1 MAETG
6 WPLIPREVLPAPV
19 PPAARNR
26 RPQRAAQPDAG
37 RQLSIFGA
45 ETTEP
50 SPLDLAGLV
59 AGPGRL
65 DRMGGTARV
74 AVTVDS
80 AWRVHVLVSE
90 LVSRGLVVHWRPL
103 QIEVQ
108 DQNPSQT
115 QDEIR
120 RVPPPPESG
129 AYPHAGSNGANPA
142 PPPGPAASSHRPYR
156 PDDADESVSRG
167 LSARPAADPARFAV
181 DPDGVHVA
189 EDFGGPDGVDFA
201 DVTADGI
208 DFADFTGDPALED
221 GGGVIGGRGGRS
233 RDGVSPAVGDRDGAG
248 RDDDGRARAGRNG
261 AIRDSDGWAHSGR
274 GSAGRDSDGWA
285 HSGRGAA
292 GRDGDGWAHSG
303 RGSAGRDGDG
313 PAPGGRGDADQ
324 DGDGSARGG
333 QDDAVR
339 DGGPEPD
346 QPARVLFEVR
356 TAYSSRL
363 NGLARAWPE
372 AADQLFL
379 GGPRL
384 RLWVAAAGRPIDGG
398 YALGLGE
405 HDPATWPAVDAALRR
420 AGLDGVL
427 SDHGLDYLIMGRKRL
442 ARLAELVGERPDA
455 APAELWPG
463 GPAA

>member
-26 RPQRAAQPDAG
+26 RPQRAALPDSG

-50 SPLDLAGLV
+50 SPLDLAGLA

-74 AVTVDS
+74 AVTVES

-103 QIEVQ
+103 RPHLQ
-108 DQNPSQT
+108 D

-120 RVPPPPESG
+120 RMPSPPESG
-129 AYPHAGSNGANPA
+129 AHPPTGGDGANPI
-142 PPPGPAASSHRPYR
+142 PSPGPAASLLHP
-156 PDDADESVSRG
+156 DAD
-167 LSARPAADPARFAV
+167 L
-181 DPDGVHVA
+181 
-189 EDFGGPDGVDFA
+189 
-201 DVTADGI
+201 ADGP

-221 GGGVIGGRGGRS
+221 GGGVIGRGKAAGEADPPARGG
-233 RDGVSPAVGDRDGAG
+233 RDGAG
-248 RDDDGRARAGRNG
+248 
-261 AIRDSDGWAHSGR
+261 
-274 GSAGRDSDGWA
+274 
-285 HSGRGAA
+285 
-292 GRDGDGWAHSG
+292 
-303 RGSAGRDGDG
+303 
-313 PAPGGRGDADQ
+313 Q
-324 DGDGSARGG
+324 DGDGSG
-333 QDDAVR
+333 DDGVR
-339 DGGPEPD
+339 AGDVPVPRYDGAASSLDGSPAEVGD
-346 QPARVLFEVR
+346 GSVDHGQPAPVLFEVR

-372 AADQLFL
+372 AAGQLFL
-379 GGPRL
+379 GGLRL

-427 SDHGLDYLIMGRKRL
+427 SDHGLDYLITGRKRL

-455 APAELWPG
+455 APVELWPG